1 MTDNFFIWEGMKV
14 MMIKIIKMMMMMMM
28 MIIMMMMKGDTSV
41 AAVNEHGEILALR
54 LGQVRRRGMW
64 AHWII
69 ETLLFKIM
77 KVGMMIIRMMRMMS
91 RCPSSTGWC
100 RRAAP

>member
-1 MTDNFFIWEGMKV
+1 
-14 MMIKIIKMMMMMMM
+14 MM
-28 MIIMMMMKGDTSV
+28 MIVMMLLMMMIMMIKGDTSV

-77 KVGMMIIRMMRMMS
+77 KVWVMMMIRMIMMMMIDENI
-91 RCPSSTGWC
+91 
-100 RRAAP
+100 

>member
-14 MMIKIIKMMMMMMM
+14 MIMKIIMMMIMMMM
-28 MIIMMMMKGDTSV
+28 MMMMKGDTSV

-77 KVGMMIIRMMRMMS
+77 KVGMMMMIIRQDNDDDDV
-91 RCPSSTGWC
+91 
-100 RRAAP
+100 

>member
-14 MMIKIIKMMMMMMM
+14 MMMKIIMMMMMM
-28 MIIMMMMKGDTSV
+28 MIMMMMMMMMKGDTSV

-77 KVGMMIIRMMRMMS
+77 KVGVIMRIRQDDDD
-91 RCPSSTGWC
+91 GV
-100 RRAAP
+100 

>member
-1 MTDNFFIWEGMKV
+1 
-14 MMIKIIKMMMMMMM
+14 MM
-28 MIIMMMMKGDTSV
+28 MMMMKGDTSV

-77 KVGMMIIRMMRMMS
+77 KVGMMMMIIRQDDD
-91 RCPSSTGWC
+91 
-100 RRAAP
+100 